1 MKRMILI
8 LKTVITAD
16 NYCPLTTIHK
26 LNNEYRLVETGTDK
40 VLSPLRLF
48 SHTQDLPTFPF
59 QVNLSQMS

>member
-1 MKRMILI
+1 MKRIILI

-26 LNNEYRLVETGTDK
+26 LSNEYRLVETGIAQ
-40 VLSPLRLF
+40 VLSPCRLF

-59 QVNLSQMS
+59 QVNLSQVS